1 MPDIDKDIENFL
13 HSEYKYEEKLKV
25 EIWKGREGGEGR
37 VLYTVEGT

>member
-25 EIWKGREGGEGR
+25 EIWKGGWGGR